1 MQRRVGKYLIDVAEE
16 INLDNF
22 FKREITILEPSYV
35 YIHAGELSLPVAE
48 TLRYSTSEESIK
60 NVLKTLVTNREYW
73 LNELKSIL

>member
-35 YIHAGELSLPVAE
+35 YIHAGELSLSVAE

>member
-1 MQRRVGKYLIDVAEE
+1 MQRKVGKYLIDVAEE

-22 FKREITILEPSYV
+22 FKRAIIILESSYV

-60 NVLKTLVTNREYW
+60 NVLKTLVTDREYW